1 LIDEYE
7 EKKIQHERVR
17 REEIKRMQED
27 TQREK
32 QRIRDDAKKEIENT
46 KRAL

>member
-1 LIDEYE
+1 
-7 EKKIQHERVR
+7 VR